1 MSLAVYTNRNIV
13 GYLAL
18 SIPAL
23 ALQLFFILAL
33 LKIPAISFPGIFHYA
48 DLVIRV
54 APLIVLAVSFFAVA
68 RFRIS
73 LLLTLLVVSY
83 FISAVTSGSASLNAA
98 GYLLT
103 PGEIAALVVAASF
116 CSLISFGFLRA
127 AKIEKRRAVVT
138 SKGPL
143 PYQAFSMFLE
153 LFLPAL
159 VAVGLILATIRIVDA
174 LEAET
179 MLFPQPLAS
188 IFSSFLLSPIITIV
202 TAALALVLV
211 RDLVEPWILYYTLT
225 SDDAVT
231 IMKKEATEME
241 TTKGIST
248 RMASGGVMFSAIVIV
263 ILLVVVVLLFGT
275 QALTS
280 NLLAIFGMGKP
291 TSQPD
296 FLVRIGNAFVQF
308 ENLLNT
314 AIHLLWG

>member
-1 MSLAVYTNRNIV
+1 MI
-13 GYLAL
+13 GYFAL

-48 DLVIRV
+48 DLGIQA
-54 APLIVLAVSFFAVA
+54 APWIVLAVSLFAVV

-83 FISAVTSGSASLNAA
+83 FISAVTSGSASLSAA
-98 GYLLT
+98 GYLLS

-127 AKIEKRRAVVT
+127 AKIERRRATVS

-143 PYQAFSMFLE
+143 PYQAFSVFLE

-159 VAVGLILATIRIVDA
+159 VAVGLILATIRIVNA

-179 MLFPQPLAS
+179 MLFPQPLAT

-202 TAALALVLV
+202 TAALALILV

-225 SDDAVT
+225 SDDAVA

-241 TTKGIST
+241 TRRGMGA
-248 RMASGGVMFSAIVIV
+248 RLASGGVVFSAIIIV
-263 ILLVVVVLLFGT
+263 ILLVALVFLFGT

-280 NLLAIFGMGKP
+280 NLMAIFGMGKP